1 MIVAV
6 YDAKPSTSPGTAPA
20 SSEQN
25 RHPGCPPL
33 TRLIAAAPFAPIR
46 RNVEKMSLSGYLL
59 GSAIFVAAVIGL
71 FTVAGF
77 HL

>member
-1 MIVAV
+1 M
-6 YDAKPSTSPGTAPA
+6 
-20 SSEQN
+20 
-25 RHPGCPPL
+25 
-33 TRLIAAAPFAPIR
+33 TRLIAAASFAPIR

-71 FTVAGF
+71 FTAAGF

>member
-6 YDAKPSTSPGTAPA
+6 YDAKPSTPPGTAPA

-25 RHPGCPPL
+25 PYPGCPPL

-46 RNVEKMSLSGYLL
+46 RNVEKTLLSGYLL
-59 GSAIFVAAVIGL
+59 GPAIFVAAVIGL